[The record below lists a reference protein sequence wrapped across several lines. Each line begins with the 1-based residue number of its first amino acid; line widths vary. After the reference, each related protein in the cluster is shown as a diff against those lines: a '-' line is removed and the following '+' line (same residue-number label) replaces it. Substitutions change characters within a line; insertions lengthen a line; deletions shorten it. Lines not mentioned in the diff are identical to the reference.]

1 MSRELCWDS
10 LKRFWRLR
18 RELLKASLTLR
29 GKHRRT
35 SRGLEDSL
43 RLAALAREGFN
54 TYLEVVE
61 VCRVE
66 RVLRLKRK

>member
-1 MSRELCWDS
+1 MRWDN

-29 GKHRRT
+29 EKHRKT
-35 SRGLEDSL
+35 SRKLEDSL
-43 RLAALAREGFN
+43 RLAALARKGFN

-61 VCRVE
+61 ICGIR
-66 RVLRLKRK
+66 RVLRLRKR

>member
-1 MSRELCWDS
+1 MGRELRWDD

-29 GKHRRT
+29 GRHRKT
-35 SRGLEDSL
+35 SRSLKDSL
-43 RLAALAREGFN
+43 RLATLAREGFS

-61 VCRVE
+61 VCKE
-66 RVLRLKRK
+66 GRVLRLRKR